1 MTENRK
7 FDLREIFLAMH
18 HIVKYR
24 GNFLHDTPVKSFEA
38 SKIDVALI
46 LESINAAFNNK
57 ADEDCEKLELN
68 LKNAHAIEE
77 VIKGEDQDKTTYK
90 KDKVKKIAL
99 LLPTSTDKN
108 AKNAAKQIANAIM
121 GYKTQ
126 FETILAKEIDKSDKA
141 RWELGKF

>member
-38 SKIDVALI
+38 SKIDVAPI

-68 LKNAHAIEE
+68 LKMHM
-77 VIKGEDQDKTTYK
+77 
-90 KDKVKKIAL
+90 L
-99 LLPTSTDKN
+99 LK
-108 AKNAAKQIANAIM
+108 
-121 GYKTQ
+121 
-126 FETILAKEIDKSDKA
+126 
-141 RWELGKF
+141 R